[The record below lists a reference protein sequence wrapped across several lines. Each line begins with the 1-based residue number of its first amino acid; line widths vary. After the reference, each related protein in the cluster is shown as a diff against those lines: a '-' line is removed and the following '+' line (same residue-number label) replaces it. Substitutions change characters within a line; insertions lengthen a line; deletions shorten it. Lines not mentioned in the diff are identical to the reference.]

1 MNAPSS
7 LFSSNTILHHFAFF
21 FLKKLIFIK
30 MLTPIKEKL
39 QFKKV
44 CYKNLSYKNA
54 KIPKPYIQ
62 KVSDLR
68 K

>member
-1 MNAPSS
+1 
-7 LFSSNTILHHFAFF
+7 
-21 FLKKLIFIK
+21 

-44 CYKNLSYKNA
+44 RYKNLSYKNA